1 LLQEVADRL
10 RVCVRDTDTASR
22 LGGDEFA
29 IILTTGVEPVGV
41 TSLASRIIE
50 SLSAPYNIA
59 GHKVIIGTSVGIAL
73 APEDGTTPDDL
84 LKNADLALYR
94 AKSDGR
100 GVYRF
105 FEPGM
110 DAKVQARRAME
121 LDLRNALENEEF
133 ELFYQPLVNLADRDI
148 VAFEALLRWRHPER
162 GLVAP
167 LEFIPLA
174 EEIGLI
180 VPIGAWVL
188 KQACARAVAW
198 PSHIKVSVN
207 LSPVQFRNPGL
218 VKVVVGALAASGLA
232 ADRLELEITETA
244 LMEDSETTLATL
256 YRLREI
262 GVRIAMDDFGTGYSS
277 LGYLQSFPFDRIKID
292 RSFIKDI
299 AEGLGSL
306 NIVRAVAAL
315 GKGLGMETTAEGVET
330 SEQLDSVKSEGCTE
344 MQGFLFSDARPASEL
359 RRLFFMTDS
368 AIAEGQDEVSAA

>member
-1 LLQEVADRL
+1 M
-10 RVCVRDTDTASR
+10 RDTDTASR

-29 IILTTGVEPVGV
+29 IILTTSVEPIGV

-121 LDLRNALENEEF
+121 LDLRKALENEEF
-133 ELFYQPLVNLADRDI
+133 ELFYQPLVNLADREI

-162 GLVAP
+162 GLISP

-188 KQACARAVAW
+188 KQACARAVTW
-198 PSHIKVSVN
+198 PDHIKVSVN
-207 LSPVQFRNPGL
+207 LSPVQFKSNTL
-218 VKVVVGALAASGLA
+218 VLNVMSALNASEL
-232 ADRLELEITETA
+232 DPKRLELEITETVM
-244 LMEDSETTLATL
+244 LHDTEGTLATL
-256 YRLREI
+256 MRLREL
-262 GVRIAMDDFGTGYSS
+262 GVSISMDDFGTGYSS
-277 LGYLQSFPFDRIKID
+277 LSYLRKFPFDKIKID
-292 RSFIKDI
+292 QSFVRSLSGEDES
-299 AEGLGSL
+299 AA
-306 NIVRAVAAL
+306 IVRAVT
-315 GKGLGMETTAEGVET
+315 GLGRSLGMTTTAEGVET
-330 SEQLDSVKSEGCTE
+330 TDQLEMLRKEGCAE
-344 MQGFLFSDARPASEL
+344 VQGFLFSAPVPGDEIAALLERLNRSL
-359 RRLFFMTDS
+359 R
-368 AIAEGQDEVSAA
+368 AA